1 MARSSWPAWCC
12 RRSRASSYELDLA
25 IKCCLNQGE
34 YVGMLRKG
42 ATEDPSTAQKDD
54 SSTAA
59 PGAVANG
66 KVESKSRLKPST
78 FHAEVGLVLK
88 VSLNGHDAKFTSI
101 QKAVD
106 AVPPN
111 CRSKT
116 LITIGPGTYREKVI
130 VDRTKSNVIFQGQG
144 YQTTIIAWNDT
155 ALSAKGTTS
164 SHTVGIFA
172 SNFTAYDI
180 SFKNTAPP
188 PDGVRKGAQAV
199 AVNIEADQAAFYRC
213 GFYGIQDTVLDNR
226 GKHYYKDCFIEGAT
240 DFIFGDA
247 RSLFEGCTL
256 NLISSDHR
264 GMITAQA
271 RESLDSNTGFS
282 FVNCKIIGKG
292 NAWLGRAYRAYA
304 TVVFINTNMANII
317 AMDGWNDMGKPTYH
331 RTVFFGEY
339 GCSGPGANRSKRVSY
354 SKQLSL
360 AEARPFMSISFIEG
374 DKWLPVHT

>member
-1 MARSSWPAWCC
+1 ML
-12 RRSRASSYELDLA
+12 ASSFA
-25 IKCCLNQGE
+25 STGE
-34 YVGMLRKG
+34 GSALVIGV
-42 ATEDPSTAQKDD
+42 
-54 SSTAA
+54 
-59 PGAVANG
+59 VASG
-66 KVESKSRLKPST
+66 PST

-116 LITIGPGTYREKVI
+116 LITIGAGTYREKVI
-130 VDRTKSNVIFQGQG
+130 VDRTKSNAIFQGQG
-144 YQTTIIAWNDT
+144 YQTTIIAWIDT
-155 ALSAKGTTS
+155 ALFAKGTTS
-164 SHTVGIFA
+164 SHTVGIIFA

-188 PDGVRKGAQAV
+188 PDAVRKGAQAV

-213 GFYGIQDTVLDNR
+213 GFYVHL
-226 GKHYYKDCFIEGAT
+226 HML
-240 DFIFGDA
+240 IF
-247 RSLFEGCTL
+247 LFEQGCTL

-271 RESLDSNTGFS
+271 RESLDGNTGFS

-317 AMDGWNDMGKPTYH
+317 AMDGWNDMGKPSYH

-354 SKQLSL
+354 SKQLSV
-360 AEARPFMSISFIEG
+360 AEARPFMSISFIG